1 MNRLEWPSLEELN
14 IWAPMPEGYG
24 YKLPSREDVPQLI
37 AAVESWYPDVS
48 VGAASGYTR
57 TQFYEEKVVLQGDDG
72 RKDVAVWM
80 YMKGNQLVG
89 FGSMEREPDALSV
102 YGRLMVIDP
111 NHQGAKLGSIGM
123 AVMDGMGRYRG
134 AEFLYLMVTMKHPY
148 AQMLLERRGYKPIGV
163 IPGYDR
169 EMGSDGRVSRIFEVL
184 YAKTLA
190 PDGGLQLP
198 NPDDQTPST
207 RALFEFLFPPAHKA
221 PVA

>member
-1 MNRLEWPSLEELN
+1 MNQMDWPSLEELTA
-14 IWAPMPEGYG
+14 WAPMPAGYG

-37 AAVESWYPDVS
+37 AAIENWYPDIA

-57 TQFYEEKVVLQGDDG
+57 VQFYDEKVVLQGDDG
-72 RKDVAVWM
+72 RKDIILFM
-80 YMKGNQLVG
+80 YMKGDQLVG

-123 AVMDGMGRYRG
+123 AVVDGMGLHRG
-134 AEFLYLMVTMKHPY
+134 AEFIYLMVTMKHPY

-169 EMGSDGRVSRIFEVL
+169 EMGSDGKIIRIFEALYVKVL
-184 YAKTLA
+184 VSEE
-190 PDGGLQLP
+190 GLLHP
-198 NPDDQTPST
+198 NPDDQTPNT
-207 RALFEFLFPPAHKA
+207 RALFEFLFPTAPKI